1 MVYFKILGMLY
12 LNISAIILVIGLL
25 ALIFMEMPI
34 TINPVAIAL
43 FIPGWFTVISFGVVK
58 AWELPAGE

>member
-1 MVYFKILGMLY
+1 MLY
-12 LNISAIILVIGLL
+12 LNVSAIVLVLGLL
-25 ALIFMEMPI
+25 AVPFLEMPI

-43 FIPGWFTVISFGVVK
+43 FIPGWFTIISFGIVK